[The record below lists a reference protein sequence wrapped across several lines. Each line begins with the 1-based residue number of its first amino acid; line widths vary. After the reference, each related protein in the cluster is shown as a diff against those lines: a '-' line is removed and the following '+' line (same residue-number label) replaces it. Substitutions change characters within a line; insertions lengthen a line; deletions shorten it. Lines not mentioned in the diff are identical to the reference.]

1 MFDNPT
7 IIPLTIVLIIFMG
20 ITLFQRSFLVTT
32 FLFVTYCMYIGF
44 IYFSESEKEV
54 VIQAPVNNPISSK
67 ITIIDSSKSQ
77 SVDTIKNADQM
88 PSKLD
93 TVHQIKSKEN
103 KIVETSTSNLE
114 LNYMQIARNV
124 DSKERAAIDPGTVF
138 PDTIRNL
145 YCMSGIDNRNGG
157 SQELVHL
164 WRYKGVTVTK
174 VTMQIERSINW
185 RCWSVVN
192 IDTRKKGTWV
202 VSVADT
208 NGNEFG
214 STRFYIKHTE

>member
-1 MFDNPT
+1 
-7 IIPLTIVLIIFMG
+7 MG
-20 ITLFQRSFLVTT
+20 VTLYQRSFWVTA
-32 FLFVTYCMYIGF
+32 FLLVTYCMYVGF
-44 IYFSESEKEV
+44 ILLSESKNEAV
-54 VIQAPVNNPISSK
+54 VMPAKNPISPK
-67 ITIIDSSKSQ
+67 IIVIDSSAKHFDNSVKKVIQIPVKSN
-77 SVDTIKNADQM
+77 SLIQM
-88 PSKLD
+88 E
-93 TVHQIKSKEN
+93 HEIEKSE
-103 KIVETSTSNLE
+103 IIASRILE

-138 PDTIRNL
+138 PDTVRNL
-145 YCMSGIDNRNGG
+145 YCISGIDNRNGG

-164 WRYKGVTVTK
+164 WRYKGVTVAK
-174 VTMQIERSINW
+174 ITMQIERSINW

-192 IDTRKKGTWV
+192 IDPRKKGTWF